1 MRSTFLGL
9 ETARKGL
16 SASQKG
22 LDITGHN
29 ISNVNTDGYTRQ
41 RVDFVSVSNE
51 GHPYR
56 TNDGKISQAGQG
68 VQMQGVSQIRDKF
81 LDKRYRD
88 EYANTSYYETA
99 KNILTALQ
107 DSFDEVS
114 SENLNAKFE
123 ALLESLQNWS
133 NNPNEEIYAS
143 IVKSATSNVNQTIK
157 QFHKQLTD
165 VADQQI
171 YDTQVLVNSTNT
183 CLQKIVDINR
193 AILLENTNELNEM
206 YTSNELQDSR
216 NLLLDELAGYGDINV
231 TYETDGTTTVT
242 MNGHTVIDGTWC
254 ESINL
259 YTYNDKTIGMKWQST
274 GDNIILESGSLR
286 ANMDYV
292 NGNTGDVRGIQY
304 YLGVMDGFANKFAE
318 IMNTSIKE
326 YVYDETGKQIYVKPD
341 GTETTTP
348 DLANGDVPKT
358 QFKTLIAPDDGGDV
372 IMAGNI
378 NIAKEWNAN
387 PGYAITDV
395 QTDGVEGN
403 LVTTDILRLIN
414 NLSSSVKIGSYEGTL
429 TDFITTYNTDV
440 GTDIVYMGSRYD
452 ASDIITTDLANRR
465 DAVSGVSLDEEGAN
479 LMMFEKAYNAVAR
492 VMTAMDEALDKLIN
506 GTGLVGR

>member
-22 LDITGHN
+22 LDITGNN
-29 ISNVNTDGYTRQ
+29 ISNVNTEGYTRQ
-41 RVDFVSVSNE
+41 RVDFVSVSTD
-51 GHPYR
+51 GYPYR
-56 TNDGKISQAGQG
+56 TNDGKIANAGQG
-68 VQMQGVSQIRDKF
+68 VQMQGVSQIRDQF

-99 KNILTALQ
+99 KDILTALQ

-193 AILLENTNELNEM
+193 AILLENTNELNAM
-206 YTSNELQDSR
+206 YTSNELQDAR
-216 NLLLDELAGYGDINV
+216 NLLLDELAGYGNINV
-231 TYETDGTTTVT
+231 TVEKDGTTTVT
-242 MNGHTVIDGTWC
+242 MNGHTVVEGTWC

-259 YTYNDKTIGMKWQST
+259 YTYNDKTIAMKWQSD
-274 GDNIILESGSLR
+274 GKNIILESGSLR

-292 NGNTGDVRGIQY
+292 NGNTADVRGIQY
-304 YLGVMDGFANKFAE
+304 YLGVMDSFANKFAE

-326 YVYDETGKQIYVKPD
+326 YVYDANNNQIYVKPD
-341 GTETTTP
+341 GTQTTTP
-348 DLANGDVPKT
+348 EAGDVPLT
-358 QFKTLIAPDDGGDV
+358 QYKTLIRPDDGNDV

-378 NIAKEWNAN
+378 NISKEWNAN

-395 QTDGVEGN
+395 QSDGVEGN
-403 LVTTDILRLIN
+403 LVTTDILRLIK
-414 NLSSSVKIGSYEGTL
+414 NLSSNVTIGTYEGTL

-440 GTDIVYMGSRYD
+440 GTDIVYMTSRHD
-452 ASDIITTDLANRR
+452 ASDIIVTDLANRR
-465 DAVSGVSLDEEGAN
+465 DAISGVSLDEEGAN

>member
-16 SASQKG
+16 AANQKG

-29 ISNVNTDGYTRQ
+29 ISNVNTEGYTRQ

-68 VQMQGVSQIRDKF
+68 VQMQGISQIRDKF

-88 EYANTSYYETA
+88 EYANTSYYDEA
-99 KNILTALQ
+99 KEILTAIQ

-123 ALLESLQNWS
+123 ALLASLQNWS

-143 IVKSATSNVNQTIK
+143 IVQSSVSNVNQTIK
-157 QFHKQLTD
+157 QFNKQLTD

-171 YDTQVLVNSTNT
+171 FDTEVLVNSTNT
-183 CLQKIVDINR
+183 CLQKIADINK
-193 AILLENTNELNEM
+193 AILMENTNELNEM
-206 YTSNELQDSR
+206 YLSNELLDSR
-216 NLLLDELAGYGDINV
+216 NLLLDELSSYADINV
-231 TYETDGTTTVT
+231 IYEKDGTTTVT
-242 MNGHTVIDGTWC
+242 MNGHTVIDKEWC
-254 ESINL
+254 ERINL
-259 YTYNDKTIGMKWQST
+259 YTYNDKTIGMKWQSD
-274 GDNIILESGSLR
+274 GKNIILESGSLR

-292 NGNTGDVRGIQY
+292 NGNTNDVRGIQY
-304 YLGVMDGFANKFAE
+304 YLGVVDSFATKFAE
-318 IMNTSIKE
+318 IMNTAIVE
-326 YVYDETGKQIYVKPD
+326 YVYDDDNNQLYTLPD
-341 GTETTTP
+341 GTQTTNKNEP
-348 DLANGDVPKT
+348 GAVPLTRYK
-358 QFKTLIAPDDGGDV
+358 KLVDADDGTGN
-372 IMAGNI
+372 IRASNI
-378 NIAKEWNAN
+378 NISQEWKGN
-387 PGYAITDV
+387 PGYAITDA
-395 QTDGVEGN
+395 QTDLVDGN

-414 NLSSSVKIGSYEGTL
+414 TLSSSVKIGSYEGTL

-440 GTDIVYMGSRYD
+440 GTDIVFMTSRHE
-452 ASDIITTDLANRR
+452 ASDIISTDLANRR